1 MNKTTILLIAMLFLT
16 AWRACATGVGVVPDK
31 LVFEGEKETF
41 RILNPNE
48 DILQFSVSSEEIDCR
63 PEKGEIAPLEE
74 AEIACTAQTDSAGKT
89 QILVETALLDE
100 ESVSVMPAVA
110 INAEIVGE
118 EEQETTKNTGTPLEI
133 QGTSE
138 EEAEKPQQDSTKGM
152 TPEIITVIILTAA
165 IIVVLAYS
173 EIKKRKPISNA
184 ESNKGP
190 AQEPGQST
198 HQENDPPGCG

>member
-1 MNKTTILLIAMLFLT
+1 MNKTTILLIAMLLLT

-31 LVFEGEKETF
+31 LIFGGEEERF

-48 DILQFSVSSEEIDCR
+48 DILQFSVSSEKIDCE

-74 AEIACTAQTDSAGKT
+74 AEIACTATTDSAGKT

-110 INAEIVGE
+110 ISAEIMGE

-133 QGTSE
+133 QGEIEKKE
-138 EEAEKPQQDSTKGM
+138 ENQVQATTKTL
-152 TPEIITVIILTAA
+152 TPEIITIIILAAA

-190 AQEPGQST
+190 EQETSQST
-198 HQENDPPGCG
+198 HQENGPPGCG